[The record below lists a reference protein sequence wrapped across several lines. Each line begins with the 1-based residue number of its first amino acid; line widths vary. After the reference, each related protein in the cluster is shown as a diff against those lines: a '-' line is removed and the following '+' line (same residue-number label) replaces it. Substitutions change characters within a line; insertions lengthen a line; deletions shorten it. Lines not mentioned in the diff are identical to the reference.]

1 MGISKAMAMNV
12 LSAIILTLCLSP
24 TSGIASQYGSDP
36 SQWAAQARAQAGS
49 TIEHH
54 MNPQEQEVVLL
65 DAPSEGEEVA
75 LVDASLGR
83 ELKDEQKEVPRET
96 TALRRGAHKLE
107 ELSEQTASVLRTT
120 RTAAKTASRLERRAA
135 HSDPGNAIQMA
146 NDAKLADAEQ
156 AEVLKRSKKL
166 TLHAAAVTAE
176 LSMQHNEA
184 WSQVGAAAE
193 VQGQGQAFK
202 ILRESNDKLQRISNL
217 SGEAAAAAKR
227 IEVAARTAVQE
238 QREAKV
244 LSNEQAQTGV
254 APSVKQI
261 QQLAAATQGHEDT
274 AAANLAKARRNAAL
288 VADQIEHMSV

>member
-1 MGISKAMAMNV
+1 ME
-12 LSAIILTLCLSP
+12 
-24 TSGIASQYGSDP
+24 P
-36 SQWAAQARAQAGS
+36 SRRRRGGPGEWQLDAARAVACQP
-49 TIEHH
+49 
-54 MNPQEQEVVLL
+54 N
-65 DAPSEGEEVA
+65 DVA
-75 LVDASLGR
+75 LRA
-83 ELKDEQKEVPRET
+83 
-96 TALRRGAHKLE
+96 
-107 ELSEQTASVLRTT
+107 
-120 RTAAKTASRLERRAA
+120 RL
-135 HSDPGNAIQMA
+135 
-146 NDAKLADAEQ
+146 
-156 AEVLKRSKKL
+156 
-166 TLHAAAVTAE
+166 
-176 LSMQHNEA
+176 
-184 WSQVGAAAE
+184 
-193 VQGQGQAFK
+193 QGQGQAFK